1 MKDCIND
8 TFEAKV
14 KHNFLKSKFI
24 VVKIGKVISKG
35 ISKGSIKLFEIQPR
49 VIMVNIRKPWKG
61 IENFMEAVVMEWSTS
76 KAMTMTLKD
85 YI

>member
-1 MKDCIND
+1 VKDYIND
-8 TFEAKV
+8 TFEVKV

-24 VVKIGKVISKG
+24 VVKIGKV